1 MLIADKR
8 DVLIEAQDQ
17 LIDLL
22 VQQDEA
28 SRADDWD
35 RVSML
40 KTEIADATARR
51 DEIRNSIPPS
61 AQRRSE

>member
-1 MLIADKR
+1 MLIADER

-22 VQQDEA
+22 VQHDEA
-28 SRADDWD
+28 SRAEDWG
-35 RVSML
+35 RVHML
-40 KTEIADATARR
+40 KTEIADATGRP
-51 DEIRNSIPPS
+51 DEIRNLIPSS